1 MALSPLH
8 EGGCSLDMLC
18 QRLYI
23 SGTERASELSSTP
36 FMQSSARN
44 YRNCNGLPHAVPNPD
59 LREVQLPFWDQRAR
73 TMCCGCVT
81 HPRVRSH
88 TKPVAHFGCTFGL
101 SSGLWCITVAAPRVA
116 CRPTIPTG
124 GRQMWSEACTIL
136 HSLRL
141 GSITIESGCI
151 PKLKGALVR
160 WAMWLLP
167 GMTQRGDA

>member
-1 MALSPLH
+1 MREAVHLTCSVNVYTSVALNAQAN
-8 EGGCSLDMLC
+8 SLALLLC
-18 QRLYI
+18 RVQLETTAIATAFLMR
-23 SGTERASELSSTP
+23 SQFRK
-36 FMQSSARN
+36 
-44 YRNCNGLPHAVPNPD
+44 

-167 GMTQRGDA
+167 GMAQRGDA